1 MKRSYLTAIAV
12 TLLIAGWM
20 LLGQFND
27 KASDKAESTAADVST
42 SAKPMLVA
50 VLPHQAQTITLYTIA
65 QGHTEPNRAVTVRA
79 ETKGRISEVVA
90 IEGEAITTSSV
101 LLRLE
106 MGDRQA
112 RLKKTQALLQ
122 ERKRGYARAMQ
133 LDTQGFQSQ
142 RLTDEQLSALEAVR
156 AELAEIE
163 IEIAHTQIR
172 APFNGILEHRHV
184 DLGDYVAIN
193 TEIAT
198 LVDNHPLVVS
208 VQIPQQQIDNIT
220 LASTAEVAFAT
231 GQTRTG
237 KVRYIAPRAE
247 SATRTFR
254 VEIEMSNP
262 DGEIRSGISAETRLP
277 TGQALAHFISPALLS
292 LNSAGL
298 IGVKTV
304 TGANTVEFHTVRIL
318 RAEADGVWVSGL
330 PELSRIITVGQGFVR
345 EGDTVQVALQ
355 PTVSA
360 AHISPQTLNLSH
372 APSRSKPVP
381 AT

>member
-90 IEGEAITTSSV
+90 IEGEAITTGSV
-101 LLRLE
+101 LVRLE
-106 MGDRQA
+106 MRDRQA

-122 ERKRGYARAMQ
+122 ERERGYARAKQ

-208 VQIPQQQIDNIT
+208 V
-220 LASTAEVAFAT
+220 
-231 GQTRTG
+231 
-237 KVRYIAPRAE
+237 
-247 SATRTFR
+247 
-254 VEIEMSNP
+254 
-262 DGEIRSGISAETRLP
+262 
-277 TGQALAHFISPALLS
+277 
-292 LNSAGL
+292 
-298 IGVKTV
+298 
-304 TGANTVEFHTVRIL
+304 
-318 RAEADGVWVSGL
+318 
-330 PELSRIITVGQGFVR
+330 
-345 EGDTVQVALQ
+345 
-355 PTVSA
+355 
-360 AHISPQTLNLSH
+360 
-372 APSRSKPVP
+372 
-381 AT
+381 